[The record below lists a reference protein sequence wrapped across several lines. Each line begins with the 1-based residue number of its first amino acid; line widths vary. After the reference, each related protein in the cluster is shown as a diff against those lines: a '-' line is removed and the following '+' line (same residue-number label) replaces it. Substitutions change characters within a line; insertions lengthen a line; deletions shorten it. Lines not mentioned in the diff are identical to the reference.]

1 MSATFRGSQDSWV
14 WKELYCVLLVENASV
29 QIRLDNSRR
38 FVFHSSCSVRRPTN
52 RFTPA
57 LAIQRI
63 CHRFSGFASHSG
75 YLDLVR
81 YIVCRAKVLDDRRS
95 RMVFHPVGHFR
106 CCIRGSNRQYH
117 EDISDGSKTPAPD
130 KKTNWGREQSSIQ
143 HSERSQMQKVSCHCT
158 LYLRLVYDMLCPF
171 LWNSDHRHAPSI
183 YDQDTNRL
191 WFLWDCYFRQL
202 LYKSGRVLL
211 ENSGDKKSCKEHSK
225 GVGWGTEW
233 IIPPLLEA
241 KMISSM
247 PIWGSKG
254 GDGYGKQCWRT
265 IGNTPFQCG
274 AGSNPDVD
282 HIYVGWVCCWFSP
295 LLWEVFLRVLKFSPL
310 LKTNSFKVQFDM

>member
-1 MSATFRGSQDSWV
+1 
-14 WKELYCVLLVENASV
+14 
-29 QIRLDNSRR
+29 
-38 FVFHSSCSVRRPTN
+38 
-52 RFTPA
+52 
-57 LAIQRI
+57 
-63 CHRFSGFASHSG
+63 
-75 YLDLVR
+75 
-81 YIVCRAKVLDDRRS
+81 
-95 RMVFHPVGHFR
+95 
-106 CCIRGSNRQYH
+106 
-117 EDISDGSKTPAPD
+117 
-130 KKTNWGREQSSIQ
+130 
-143 HSERSQMQKVSCHCT
+143 
-158 LYLRLVYDMLCPF
+158 MLCPF

-183 YDQDTNRL
+183 YNQDTNRL

-202 LYKSGRVLL
+202 LYKSGSVLL

-274 AGSNPDVD
+274 AGSNPGVD

-295 LLWEVFLRVLKFSPL
+295 LLWEVFLRVLRFSHL
-310 LKTNSFKVQFDM
+310 LKTNSLFVVGSLPCSERFFSGCSGFPFSSKSILLKSNSICSAPSRLN